1 MTNDSCKLNPD
12 FKITDSMGELQIK
25 KQTKQYDAVIIG
37 SGAGGGMAAYTLAK
51 AGLKVCLLE
60 AGFMYDPQKNITQ
73 LKNPWDS
80 PRRGASTNLRPFGD
94 FDASY
99 YGWNIEGEPYTM
111 EAGTDWQWWRSRM
124 LGGRTNHWGRISLRF
139 GPKDFKRKSI
149 DGLGEDWP
157 ISYDDIKPFYDKID
171 KLIGV
176 FGTNEGLEN
185 DPDGFFLPPP
195 KPRLHELFIKKAAE
209 QASVKIIPSRL
220 SILTKKIESTTDRN
234 ACFFC
239 AQCNRNCSIA
249 KADFSSTNVL
259 IYPAIKTGN
268 VDVLANAM
276 AREVLTNKDGLAT
289 GVSYI
294 NKEDMMEYQVSGR
307 VVIVAAGACESSR
320 LLLNS
325 RSARHEN
332 GLANSSNVV
341 GKYLHDSTGAALGG
355 YLPALFG
362 RKRYNEDGVGGMHIY
377 SPWWLDNKKLDFPR
391 GYHIE
396 YWGGMSQPAYGFMG
410 GIENMNGKYLVH
422 GQKHEAGGYGRTLKE
437 DYRFFYGAS
446 VGMAGRG
453 EAVPREDNY
462 CEIDPKV
469 VDKYGIPVL
478 KFNVKWSDYEIK
490 QAKHMKETFKEIMH
504 NMGAVITWGATD
516 DASNNYG
523 LSKPGEIIHEGGT
536 ARMGSNPKTSALN
549 KWNQAHDCK
558 NLFVVDGA
566 AFTSQADK
574 NITWTILAL
583 SMRASEYII
592 DEMKKNNL

>member
-1 MTNDSCKLNPD
+1 
-12 FKITDSMGELQIK
+12 MGDLQIK
-25 KQTKQYDAVIIG
+25 KQKENYDAVIIG

-51 AGLKVCLLE
+51 AGLKVCIIE
-60 AGFMYDPQKNITQ
+60 AGPMYDPQKNVTQ
-73 LKNPWDS
+73 LKNPWES
-80 PRRGASTNLRPFGD
+80 PRRGASTKYRPFGD

-99 YGWNIEGEPYTM
+99 WGWEIDGEPYTK
-111 EAGTDWQWWRSRM
+111 EKGTDWLWWRARM

-149 DGLGEDWP
+149 DGLGDDWP
-157 ISYDDIKPFYDKID
+157 ISYDDIKPYYDKID
-171 KLIGV
+171 RLIGI

-185 DPDGFFLPPP
+185 DPDGIFLKPP
-195 KPRLHELFIKKAAE
+195 KPRLHELMIKNAAV
-209 QASVKIIPSRL
+209 QSGVTVIPSRL
-220 SILTKKIESTTDRN
+220 SILTEKIQSTTERGT
-234 ACFFC
+234 CFFC

-249 KADFSSTNVL
+249 KADFSSPNVL
-259 IYPAIKTGN
+259 IYPAIQTGN
-268 VDVLANAM
+268 VTVIPNSM
-276 AREVLTNKDGLAT
+276 AREIFTDKEGLAT

-294 NKEDMMEYQVSGR
+294 NKEDRMEYQVSGR
-307 VVIVAAGACESSR
+307 VVVVAAGACESSR

-325 RSARHEN
+325 RSNRHAN

-355 YLPALFG
+355 ILPQLFD
-362 RKRYNEDGVGGMHIY
+362 RKRYNEDGVGGLHIY

-396 YWGGMSQPAYGFMG
+396 YWGGMSQPSYGFG
-410 GIENMNGKYLVH
+410 WGIENLNGKYVVK
-422 GQKHEAGGYGRTLKE
+422 GKQKEAGGYGKSLKE
-437 DYRFFYGAS
+437 DYRYFYGAG

-453 EAVPREDNY
+453 EAIPLESNY
-462 CEIDPKV
+462 CEIDPNV
-469 VDKYGIPVL
+469 VDRYGIPVL
-478 KFNVKWSDYEIK
+478 KFNVKWSEHEVK

-504 NMGAVITWGATD
+504 NMGAIITWGGD
-516 DASNNYG
+516 DDETNQWG
-523 LSKPGEIIHEGGT
+523 LAKPGEIIHEAGT

-583 SMRASEYII
+583 SMRASEHIVE
-592 DEMKKNNL
+592 EMKKNNL